1 MYNYTIF
8 ISTINEYRQNFDDTN
23 LAIEKAIECCISHN
37 VLRDF
42 LLEWKAETI
51 HTILTEYDEEKI
63 LSKLNK

>member
-8 ISTINEYRQNFDDTN
+8 ISTINEYRQNFDDPN
-23 LAIEKAIECCISHN
+23 LALEKAIEYCISHN

-51 HTILTEYDEEKI
+51 HTILTEYDEEQI